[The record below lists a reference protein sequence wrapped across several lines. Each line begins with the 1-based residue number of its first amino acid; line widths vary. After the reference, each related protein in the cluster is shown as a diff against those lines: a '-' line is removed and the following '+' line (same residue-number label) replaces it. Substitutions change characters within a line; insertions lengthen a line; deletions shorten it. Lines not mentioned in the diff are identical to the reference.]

1 LKGAVLN
8 LQKLATIPNQQS
20 SNHTKVNAVS
30 VVYLIWIPYGI
41 ALFQRFLHSYKV
53 FKSGYEH
60 HLILLFNGVESE
72 EATSPFHQFAAGENL
87 VYTSYYKRTG
97 QDLEAYFWI
106 APQLN
111 TDYILFLNSFS
122 ELLAED
128 WLLKYMKAVTQVSN
142 VGLIGASASYQSYSD
157 TIYHENSWAWRRTQ
171 STADNIKKYK
181 LLIKAHLL
189 YRVYFKPFPNP
200 HIRTTGFFISK
211 KLFLSISFNQ
221 PKNKMQAYRFES
233 GRNGFT
239 RQVLKRN
246 LAVILMDKHG
256 RVYPIPDWY
265 GSQTFWTRNQENLLV
280 SDNQTERFRKADDQ
294 ERRVLTF
301 RAWGVYE

>member
-1 LKGAVLN
+1 LSIIFK
-8 LQKLATIPNQQS
+8 QQS
-20 SNHTKVNAVS
+20 SNPSTASAVS

-41 ALFQRFLHSYKV
+41 ALFRRFLHSYKV
-53 FKSGYEH
+53 FNSGYEH
-60 HLILLFNGVESE
+60 HLVLLFNGVESD
-72 EATSPFHQFAAGENL
+72 EAPLPFHEVALQENL

-142 VGLIGASASYQSYSD
+142 VGLIGATASYQSYSD
-157 TIYHENSWAWRRTQ
+157 TIYHENSWAWTRTG
-171 STADNIKKYK
+171 SIAENIRKYK
-181 LLIKAHLL
+181 LLIKANLL
-189 YRVYFKPFPNP
+189 YRVYFKSFPNP
-200 HIRTTGFFISK
+200 HIRTTGFLIRK
-211 KLFLSISFNQ
+211 ELFLSISFNQ

-246 LAVILMDKHG
+246 LAVVLMDKNG
-256 RVYPIPDWY
+256 RVYAIPDWY
-265 GSQTFWTRNQENLLV
+265 GSETFWTGNQENLLI
-280 SDNQTERFRKADDQ
+280 SDNQTERFKKAGKP
-294 ERRVLTF
+294 ERRMLTF
-301 RAWGVYE
+301 RAWGIYE